1 MTTMLL
7 PTPIFDEEHAAAVA
21 RLDDDLAAAVASG
34 ELHVLRRRAVTAY
47 ENALANAAGEPGDA
61 RWRVLAGIVAAFVAR
76 IPTGATSPH
85 TAAAVARLKTLV
97 AENLG

>member
-7 PTPIFDEEHAAAVA
+7 PTPVYDEEHAAAVA
-21 RLDDDLAAAVASG
+21 RLDDDLAAAVATG

-61 RWRVLAGIVAAFVAR
+61 RWRVLARIVGAFVAR
-76 IPTGATSPH
+76 IPTGAASQQ
-85 TAAAVARLKTLV
+85 TAVAVARLKSLV